1 MDSHP
6 TFDLVQPMGRVEEMR
21 EDVSLYREQDKQNA
35 VHDLSSWRV
44 TIPRTGARPDPE
56 NFRKQYCVII
66 HPPCGCERRHLYHCS
81 CEDDFFPDGD

>member
-56 NFRKQYCVII
+56 NFRKQYYVFIIDVRRVDVQEGAHVII
-66 HPPCGCERRHLYHCS
+66 ACVNEAS
-81 CEDDFFPDGD
+81 F